1 MNKFTLLALGYTNA
15 SFCPHAY
22 GCRNVLVS
30 ENQIILDV
38 TDHEVF
44 LTVQI
49 PTGKMLWLVSKSSL
63 FELYPASWIATVTHA
78 FVSLQDYVLV
88 VPEVSYSSSYL
99 NEELLDKS
107 YDFISSCGQNSFHI
121 ESVSRWKMF
130 HMWFCFTFTD
140 PTLSLLVGS

>member
-1 MNKFTLLALGYTNA
+1 MNDVTLFALGHANA

-49 PTGKMLWLVSKSSL
+49 PARKTLWLVSSADLCSVLSL
-63 FELYPASWIATVTHA
+63 DPFSG
-78 FVSLQDYVLV
+78 VSLVSLSNWDQD
-88 VPEVSYSSSYL
+88 
-99 NEELLDKS
+99 
-107 YDFISSCGQNSFHI
+107 I
-121 ESVSRWKMF
+121 
-130 HMWFCFTFTD
+130 
-140 PTLSLLVGS
+140 